1 MITDLLPIVTI
12 TAAAVTVPAL
22 VMAAVSRSRRLF
34 LAAVVCAATTD
45 VLLVACCITAGTP
58 ILLPVILSLPIV
70 AVLAWAVLGRR
81 VRRWLHNAGRATR
94 KAAAAG
100 HYTAGQP
107 RRVNRRPRPPASFA
121 GATRD
126 REFLREQGERLDA
139 ERRELIRQEE
149 AELDRWI
156 HSAYGTNLLRTE
168 RDNDGSVCVI
178 LRDGRMIRYRRRA
191 RDGRTVTS

>member
-1 MITDLLPIVTI
+1 MITGILPIVTT
-12 TAAAVTVPAL
+12 TAAAVTVPTL

-34 LAAVVCAATTD
+34 LATVVCAATTD

-58 ILLPVILSLPIV
+58 ILPPVILSLPIV
-70 AVLAWAVLGRR
+70 TVLAWVILGRR
-81 VRRWLHNAGRATR
+81 VRRWLGNAGRVTR
-94 KAAAAG
+94 RAAASG
-100 HYTAGQP
+100 HYTAGHPRPLSRQP
-107 RRVNRRPRPPASFA
+107 HPPASVA
-121 GATRD
+121 ATRD
-126 REFLREQGERLDA
+126 RELLREQT
-139 ERRELIRQEE
+139 ERRELMRQEE

-191 RDGRTVTS
+191 RDGRTVTP